1 MKRSVSGRAQGR
13 LSGIQG
19 DASMGERK
27 GKTDQVGR
35 GTITLE
41 SVGRAKMQDGCQV
54 TVRVQST
61 TREHVISPFVQKMLR
76 TLAGT
81 P

>member
-13 LSGIQG
+13 LSGIQS

-27 GKTDQVGR
+27 EKTDQVGR

-41 SVGRAKMQDGCQV
+41 SVGRASQDGCQV
-54 TVRVQST
+54 TVRVRST
-61 TREHVISPFVQKMLR
+61 TREHVISSFVPKTLR